1 MNSIYYSFEQL
12 RKIMAQLRAPNGCP
26 WDREQTHDSIKG
38 CLLEEAHEFLE
49 AIDLKDDHAMA
60 EELGDLLLQVVFHAE
75 IAAEEKRFTLDE
87 VIHEIAAKLVR
98 RHPHVF
104 GEVEVANADEVVRN
118 WEAIKN
124 TEVGKEDRKSRMD
137 GIPPGFPALLRA
149 HKLQTRAAKDGFDW
163 PDAAPVW
170 EKIAEE
176 EAELREAIDL
186 KNSDAMEDE
195 YGDLLFACVNLGR
208 KLGIDSETA
217 LLRANRKFE
226 SRYRSMEALASE
238 QGQPMAGR
246 SLEELDALWMAVKK
260 SRIEANRPNP

>member
-1 MNSIYYSFEQL
+1 ML
-12 RKIMAQLRAPNGCP
+12 RLRAPDGCP

-49 AIDLKDDHAMA
+49 AIDLKDDHGMA
-60 EELGDLLLQVVFHAE
+60 EELGDLLLQVVFHAQ

-104 GEVEVANADEVVRN
+104 GEVEVANSSEVVRN

-124 TEVGKEDRKSRMD
+124 TEKGKEDRKSRMD
-137 GIPPGFPALLRA
+137 GVPAGFPALLRA
-149 HKLQTRAAKDGFDW
+149 HKIQSRAAKDGFDW

-176 EAELREAIDL
+176 EDELHEAIA
-186 KNSDAMEDE
+186 SGDAKHIQEE
-195 YGDLLFACVNLGR
+195 FGDLLFACVNLGR
-208 KLGIDSETA
+208 KLGIDSEAA
-217 LLRANRKFE
+217 LLSATHKFE
-226 SRYRSMEALASE
+226 TRYRHMEDQAGS
-238 QGQPMAGR
+238 QGQVLAGQ
-246 SLEELDALWMAVKK
+246 SLDALEMLWVEAKK
-260 SRIEANRPNP
+260 A

>member
-1 MNSIYYSFEQL
+1 
-12 RKIMAQLRAPNGCP
+12 MAQLRAPEGCP

-60 EELGDLLLQVVFHAE
+60 EELGDLLLQVVFHAQ

-104 GEVEVANADEVVRN
+104 GETEVANADEVVRN

-124 TEVGKEDRKSRMD
+124 TEKGKEDRKSRMD

-176 EAELREAIDL
+176 EAELHEAIAQQDQ
-186 KNSDAMEDE
+186 DAIEDE
-195 YGDLLFACVNLGR
+195 FGDLLFACVNLGR
-208 KLGIDSETA
+208 KLGIDSEAA
-217 LLRANRKFE
+217 LLRASHKFE
-226 SRYRSMEALASE
+226 NRYRAMEELATRQARPLS
-238 QGQPMAGR
+238 GR
-246 SLEELDALWMAVKK
+246 SLDELDTLWVAVKK
-260 SRIEANRPNP
+260 GTIEANRPNS

>member
-1 MNSIYYSFEQL
+1 ML
-12 RKIMAQLRAPNGCP
+12 RLRAPDGCP

-49 AIDLKDDHAMA
+49 AIDLKDDHGMA
-60 EELGDLLLQVVFHAE
+60 EELGDLLLQVVFHAQ

-104 GEVEVANADEVVRN
+104 GEVEVANSSEVVRN

-124 TEVGKEDRKSRMD
+124 TEKGKEDRKSRMD
-137 GIPPGFPALLRA
+137 GVPAGFPALLRA
-149 HKLQTRAAKDGFDW
+149 HKIQSRAAKDGFDW

-176 EAELREAIDL
+176 EDELHEAIA
-186 KNSDAMEDE
+186 SGDAKHIQEE
-195 YGDLLFACVNLGR
+195 FGDLLFACVNLGR
-208 KLGIDSETA
+208 KLGIDSEAA
-217 LLRANRKFE
+217 LLSATHKFE
-226 SRYRSMEALASE
+226 TRYRHMEDQAGA
-238 QGQPMAGR
+238 QGQTLAGQ
-246 SLEELDALWMAVKK
+246 SLDALEMLWVEAKK
-260 SRIEANRPNP
+260 A

>member
-1 MNSIYYSFEQL
+1 ML
-12 RKIMAQLRAPNGCP
+12 RLRAPDGCP

-60 EELGDLLLQVVFHAE
+60 EELGDLLLQVVFHAQ

-104 GEVEVANADEVVRN
+104 GEVEVANSSEVVRN

-124 TEVGKEDRKSRMD
+124 TEKGKEDRKSRMD
-137 GIPPGFPALLRA
+137 GVPSGFPALLRA
-149 HKLQTRAAKDGFDW
+149 HKIQSRAAKDGFDW
-163 PDAAPVW
+163 PEAAPVW

-176 EAELREAIDL
+176 EDELHEAIASGDV
-186 KNSDAMEDE
+186 KHIEE
-195 YGDLLFACVNLGR
+195 EFGDLLFACVNLGR
-208 KLGIDSETA
+208 KLGIDSEAA
-217 LLRANRKFE
+217 LLSATRKFE
-226 SRYRSMEALASE
+226 TRYRHMEDQATS
-238 QGQPMAGR
+238 QGQVLAGQ
-246 SLEELDALWMAVKK
+246 SLDALEALWVEAKK
-260 SRIEANRPNP
+260 A